1 MGIYSI
7 SSSNAMKT
15 FREKI
20 QEKTE
25 VVLPD
30 NAKNRD
36 YKIVAIS
43 NQDANNE
50 LLFKQLK
57 MGFKPKWFCVLRM
70 REPNTSKILKRRK
83 DPILLEED
91 IASIKN
97 SLYSELYSSKWEKK
111 RNRAKS
117 IWGIEYQRNPDNPH
131 INLLIEE
138 LPFPYNDYRNVLV
151 LMDRL
156 LPQLCKS
163 LSNYKKDTDIQPV
176 SYSEGICDYITK
188 ESGWENKTILHNLC
202 DYYENQLE
210 LSI

>member
-1 MGIYSI
+1 
-7 SSSNAMKT
+7 MKT

-70 REPNTSKILKRRK
+70 REPNTSKILNRRK

-176 SYSEGICDYITK
+176 SYSEGI
-188 ESGWENKTILHNLC
+188 W
-202 DYYENQLE
+202 
-210 LSI
+210 

>member
-25 VVLPD
+25 SVLPD

-57 MGFKPKWFCVLRM
+57 MGFKPKWYCVLRM
-70 REPNTSKILKRRK
+70 REPNTSKILNRRK

-97 SLYSELYSSKWEKK
+97 SLYSELYYPNWEKK

-138 LPFPYNDYRNVLV
+138 LPYPYNNFINVEV

-156 LPQLCKS
+156 LPQLCKC
-163 LSNYKKDTDIQPV
+163 LSNFKKDADIQPV
-176 SYSEGICDYITK
+176 SYGEGLMNYITK
-188 ESGWENKTILHNLC
+188 ESGWENRTILHNLC

-210 LSI
+210 LSF

>member
-57 MGFKPKWFCVLRM
+57 MGFKPKWYCVLRM
-70 REPNTSKILKRRK
+70 REPNTSKILNRRK
-83 DPILLEED
+83 DPILLEKD

-97 SLYSELYSSKWEKK
+97 SLYSELYYPNWEKK

-131 INLLIEE
+131 INLLIEA
-138 LPFPYNDYRNVLV
+138 LPSPYDDFKNVVV

-156 LPQLCKS
+156 LPQLCKC
-163 LSNYKKDTDIQPV
+163 LSNFKKDADIQPV
-176 SYSEGICDYITK
+176 SYGEGLMNYITK
-188 ESGWENKTILHNLC
+188 ESGWENRTILHNLC

-210 LSI
+210 LSF

>member
-57 MGFKPKWFCVLRM
+57 MGFKPKWYCVLRM
-70 REPNTSKILKRRK
+70 REPNTSKILNRRK
-83 DPILLEED
+83 DPILLEKD

-97 SLYSELYSSKWEKK
+97 SLYSELYYPNWEKK

-131 INLLIEE
+131 INLLIEA
-138 LPFPYNDYRNVLV
+138 LPSPYDDFKNVVV

-156 LPQLCKS
+156 LPQLCKC
-163 LSNYKKDTDIQPV
+163 LSNFKKDADIQPV
-176 SYSEGICDYITK
+176 SYGEGLMNYRTK
-188 ESGWENKTILHNLC
+188 ESGWENRTILHNLC

>member
-1 MGIYSI
+1 
-7 SSSNAMKT
+7 MKT

-70 REPNTSKILKRRK
+70 REPNTSKILNRRK

-117 IWGIEYQRNPDNPH
+117 IWGIEYQANTDNPH
-131 INLLIEE
+131 INLLIEQ
-138 LPFPYNDYRNVLV
+138 LPRPYDTYETAYV

-156 LPQLCKS
+156 LPK
-163 LSNYKKDTDIQPV
+163 LSRCISFRKKDIEIV
-176 SYSEGICDYITK
+176 SVWEEYGISSYISK
-188 ESGWENKTILHNLC
+188 ESDFRNSTILHRVSDFYN
-202 DYYENQLE
+202 DQLE
-210 LSI
+210 LPFQTIQ

>member
-1 MGIYSI
+1 
-7 SSSNAMKT
+7 MKT

-20 QEKTE
+20 QEKTK

-50 LLFKQLK
+50 LLFKQLR

-70 REPNTSKILKRRK
+70 REPNTSKILNRRK

-111 RNRAKS
+111 RNRAM
-117 IWGIEYQRNPDNPH
+117 GLGR
-131 INLLIEE
+131 
-138 LPFPYNDYRNVLV
+138 R
-151 LMDRL
+151 
-156 LPQLCKS
+156 
-163 LSNYKKDTDIQPV
+163 T
-176 SYSEGICDYITK
+176 
-188 ESGWENKTILHNLC
+188 
-202 DYYENQLE
+202 
-210 LSI
+210 

>member
-1 MGIYSI
+1 
-7 SSSNAMKT
+7 MKT

-20 QEKTE
+20 QEKTK

-57 MGFKPKWFCVLRM
+57 MGFKPKWYCVLRM

-97 SLYSELYSSKWEKK
+97 SLYSELYYPNWEKK

-188 ESGWENKTILHNLC
+188 E
-202 DYYENQLE
+202 
-210 LSI
+210 LSLIHI

>member
-1 MGIYSI
+1 
-7 SSSNAMKT
+7 
-15 FREKI
+15 
-20 QEKTE
+20 
-25 VVLPD
+25 
-30 NAKNRD
+30 
-36 YKIVAIS
+36 
-43 NQDANNE
+43 
-50 LLFKQLK
+50 

-70 REPNTSKILKRRK
+70 REPNTSKILNRRK

-210 LSI
+210 LSF

>member
-1 MGIYSI
+1 L
-7 SSSNAMKT
+7 
-15 FREKI
+15 
-20 QEKTE
+20 
-25 VVLPD
+25 VL
-30 NAKNRD
+30 
-36 YKIVAIS
+36 
-43 NQDANNE
+43 
-50 LLFKQLK
+50 
-57 MGFKPKWFCVLRM
+57 
-70 REPNTSKILKRRK
+70 
-83 DPILLEED
+83 
-91 IASIKN
+91 
-97 SLYSELYSSKWEKK
+97 KK
-111 RNRAKS
+111 KNRAKS
-117 IWGIEYQRNPDNPH
+117 IWGIEYQSNPDNPH